1 MLLLSA
7 RKASLVTQS
16 DSIFS
21 SWQQCWI
28 IHQLTQA
35 PALERLCKRQASV
48 MFDKMQSVKYKKEVP
63 MTHFLCLLASETIPE
78 WKRQC
83 SCALLVGAKN
93 KKHATMFADVMLS

>member
-1 MLLLSA
+1 MDGSLAA

-63 MTHFLCLLASETIPE
+63 TTHFLCLLARNHARAGSASAAVRYSLVQKIRNTQ
-78 WKRQC
+78 QC
-83 SCALLVGAKN
+83 L
-93 KKHATMFADVMLS
+93 